1 MADTKSEARAKAD
14 ADAKT
19 RMEADKKR
27 LGEER
32 EARQKQM
39 AEREKNR
46 GTPTPTQEEADL
58 AKLGHH
64 PELAKDGSPEDP
76 NVGFG
81 KREREMTSGESG
93 RTGYETRQSTARGTT
108 HNPSHTRGE

>member
-1 MADTKSEARAKAD
+1 MADKNDARA
-14 ADAKT
+14 

-64 PELAKDGSPEDP
+64 VELAKDGSPEDH
-76 NVGFG
+76 GFG
-81 KREREMTSGESG
+81 TTRQREMAAESG
-93 RTGYETRQSTARGTT
+93 GKGYETRQSTAR
-108 HNPSHTRGE
+108 PSTHTRSE